1 MKHIPNL
8 TPRAYHGH
16 KFDTS
21 KLPNLKEAGYLSAS
35 TISAARDPLK
45 MIYCPYEESDAMQ
58 WGSLVDCLWTTPTLF
73 ASEYCLIP
81 DDAPR
86 DLRKDS
92 RVMNAK
98 KPSQD
103 SLDAIAWW
111 NTFDAEVAGRTLVKQ
126 SELDDAKAAISM
138 LNQNALSK
146 SIWDVSMKQ
155 VALVGDSPMHGGKA
169 KGLLDLL
176 PMEGPFV
183 DAIVDLKTTGA
194 GISEHAIASTAW
206 TYDYAVKLAWYGVLA
221 EAAGF
226 GPRPR
231 GVLIWQS
238 SKFPFEV
245 KTREVPQALLRAA
258 RLGVIKRRIDVLC
271 QINPSD
277 MRPHFDIELK
287 EMPLHDWQ
295 MNAMMGQ
302 G

>member
-45 MIYCPYEESDAMQ
+45 MIYCPYEQTDAMN

-111 NTFDAEVAGRTLVKQ
+111 NAFDAEVAGRTLVKQ
-126 SELDDAKAAISM
+126 SELDEAKAAVSM
-138 LNQNALSK
+138 LNQNPLSK
-146 SIWDVSMKQ
+146 SIWDNSKKQ
-155 VALVGDSPMHGGKA
+155 VALVGDSPMHDGKA

-194 GISEHAIASTAW
+194 GMTEHALWSTSRQW
-206 TYDYAVKLAWYGVLA
+206 DYATKLAWYGILA

-226 GPRPR
+226 GSRPR
-231 GVLIWQS
+231 GILIWQNQ
-238 SKFPFEV
+238 KFPYEV
-245 KTREVPQALLRAA
+245 KTREIPQTTLRHA
-258 RLGVIKRRIDVLC
+258 RMSGIKQRIYTL
-271 QINPSD
+271 QEITPTD
-277 MRPHFDIELK
+277 MRPHFDTELK
-287 EMPLHDWQ
+287 EMPLHDWEMQ
-295 MNAMMGQ
+295 EMMRQ
-302 G
+302 